1 MKLTASDRSSLIRI
15 ASELPVGSP
24 ERQAI
29 LASLTASS
37 EKGAGSSA
45 GLGRMFEENKKNT
58 TDAII
63 SLLQFIFIVE
73 KESVQGVMAGADLKA
88 VKRRVM
94 MALDEINKSLPI
106 LEMAVYSDPTTKL
119 AAVKAEEPYKEVE
132 GHPYTLRG
140 GKPDTIKG
148 VTNEKQL
155 RDLSKL
161 LDEAYGKMTPALE
174 KKLSRY
180 GVSPRGIEDL
190 ASGGGGYMLYLTDAS
205 GEEYDVYNDLG
216 I

>member
-15 ASELPVGSP
+15 ASELPVGSEP
-24 ERQAI
+24 RKAI
-29 LASLTASS
+29 LA
-37 EKGAGSSA
+37 
-45 GLGRMFEENKKNT
+45 GL
-58 TDAII
+58 
-63 SLLQFIFIVE
+63 Q
-73 KESVQGVMAGADLKA
+73 KA
-88 VKRRVM
+88 
-94 MALDEINKSLPI
+94 
-106 LEMAVYSDPTTKL
+106 

-190 ASGGGGYMLYLTDAS
+190 ASGGGGYMLYLTDAT
-205 GEEYDVYNDLG
+205 GEEYDVSNDLG